1 LIAFPRAAVAGGETM
16 DVPPPPIDQQPHTRG
31 MFIRDVLVLQIKLLL
46 LSLHNFVLVPLTLG
60 AVALDLLFKSG
71 RHGSRFYRTLDWG
84 RQAEEAIDLYSAL
97 DDLRPE
103 TGEAAKASSEYTS
116 KPAALPPAEH
126 LH

>member
-1 LIAFPRAAVAGGETM
+1 M
-16 DVPPPPIDQQPHTRG
+16 DVPPPPVDREPHTRE

-60 AVALDLLFKSG
+60 AVALDLVFKSG
-71 RHGSRFYRTLDWG
+71 SHGSRFYRTLDWG
-84 RQAEEAIDLYSAL
+84 RQAEEAIDLYRAL

-103 TGEAAKASSEYTS
+103 ADEGAKAGSAYTS
-116 KPAALPPAEH
+116 KSPPLPPAEH